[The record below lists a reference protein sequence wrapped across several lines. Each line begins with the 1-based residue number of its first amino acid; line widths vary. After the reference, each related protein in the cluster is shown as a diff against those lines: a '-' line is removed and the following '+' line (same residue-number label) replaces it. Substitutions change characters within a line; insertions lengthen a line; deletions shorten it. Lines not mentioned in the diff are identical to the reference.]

1 MGEEFE
7 EAQQILV
14 DDARLI
20 PLWQG
25 KAYTAANEEIAG
37 LENVIDPA
45 TMMVMW
51 QLSWKTSW

>member
-1 MGEEFE
+1 MPSEVG
-7 EAQQILV
+7 QQILV

-45 TMMVMW
+45 TMMSMW